1 MRKTFS
7 SSIAFVY
14 KIINY
19 LKRRIDFPMTG
30 TTGTFSIGFI
40 NSGTSFLDL
49 STSLGASV
57 RASALSAAGFSG
69 SVSCFCI
76 IGEDGSNPALG
87 ADPVYKIL
95 FLLDVNELWG
105 LQNYIQICYKSHVKT
120 LNLQCVHHDII

>member
-1 MRKTFS
+1 
-7 SSIAFVY
+7 
-14 KIINY
+14 
-19 LKRRIDFPMTG
+19 MTG

-49 STSLGASV
+49 SASLGASV

-95 FLLDVNELWG
+95 FLIRCQWTLGATESYLNITIWYRVNE
-105 LQNYIQICYKSHVKT
+105 
-120 LNLQCVHHDII
+120 